1 MSTRRSKNIEILK
14 NTVYSYQKDQ
24 DNIYYLLY
32 KDENQKYKLD
42 QKIKFYELS
51 MILEEKEISYFVPD
65 EQPTLYTL
73 NEILNQIVEASHISK
88 NIKGK
93 KYNCVKISDT
103 ERLRIEKIF

>member
-1 MSTRRSKNIEILK
+1 
-14 NTVYSYQKDQ
+14 
-24 DNIYYLLY
+24 
-32 KDENQKYKLD
+32 
-42 QKIKFYELS
+42 

-65 EQPTLYTL
+65 EKPTIYTL